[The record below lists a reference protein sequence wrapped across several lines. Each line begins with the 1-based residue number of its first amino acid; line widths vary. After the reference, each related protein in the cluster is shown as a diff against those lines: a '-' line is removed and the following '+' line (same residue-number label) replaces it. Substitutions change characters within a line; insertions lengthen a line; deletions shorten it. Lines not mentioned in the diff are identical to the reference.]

1 MLGLQPTIFCF
12 VRALSGVHPVIQTHP
27 SVQSVQLLG
36 SWDNFSIRHKMERDS
51 RRDNGEWRGC
61 HNYDKII
68 CDGDVP
74 TSSERRGGLK
84 MGQRY
89 YYYYEVDGSMETHNP
104 SLPTT
109 TACPFL
115 PGQTVNTLDVPLER
129 RTRMKSASM
138 NSLRNADY
146 KTMDPVDRFTT
157 PRPAP
162 VPSNRREF
170 RIASASILPK
180 RATRSVSPAPSW
192 GGTARRILGFRLRD
206 KEGERGRKSNLNELD
221 DVFVEVHDPSVDSRS
236 VTPSGSI
243 RSRELSPES
252 LRRFLSDD
260 LPSTSASTE
269 QVSGLSIPDDI
280 EEEAEEIDD
289 DDNFANTTVTETTSF
304 TNLSPPP
311 FQRAGL
317 SAPPA
322 SHTRSAVTQTPP
334 VFKAEKNPVIEQQ
347 PNIAPTKLDI
357 PRSHSTLSV
366 ASSSMASAA
375 SPHSNISQGMS
386 QFSFFDDS
394 DDDDEDLASYAGDQ
408 TLLGDAKQNDN
419 KDKDSSGLRAPI
431 TSYSLPRAST
441 DNSKHLNSTDVM
453 ESLES
458 PALVARNDSAM
469 PVDANNLFSLPNVQI
484 GLDDLAGDIN
494 WMNDVIRPK
503 AL

>member
-1 MLGLQPTIFCF
+1 
-12 VRALSGVHPVIQTHP
+12 
-27 SVQSVQLLG
+27 
-36 SWDNFSIRHKMERDS
+36 MERDI
-51 RRDNGEWRGC
+51 RRDRGEWRGC
-61 HNYDKII
+61 HNFDKII

-74 TSSERRGGLK
+74 SSSERRGGLK

-89 YYYYEVDGSMETHNP
+89 YYYYEVDGSTETHNP

-138 NSLRNADY
+138 NSLRNTDY

-170 RIASASILPK
+170 RIASASSILPK

-206 KEGERGRKSNLNELD
+206 KEAERGRKSNLNEQD
-221 DVFVEVHDPSVDSRS
+221 DVFVEVHDPSLETRS

-260 LPSTSASTE
+260 LPSATGNSEPAL
-269 QVSGLSIPDDI
+269 GLSIPDDI
-280 EEEAEEIDD
+280 EEEAEENDD
-289 DDNFANTTVTETTSF
+289 DDNFANATVMETTPF

-311 FQRAGL
+311 FQRVGL

-322 SHTRSAVTQTPP
+322 SHTRSTVTQTAP
-334 VFKAEKNPVIEQQ
+334 VFKTEKDLAIERQLS
-347 PNIAPTKLDI
+347 IAPTKLDI

-394 DDDDEDLASYAGDQ
+394 DDDDEDIASYEGDQ
-408 TLLGDAKQNDN
+408 TLLGDARQNEN
-419 KDKDSSGLRAPI
+419 KDKDASGFRAPI
-431 TSYSLPRAST
+431 TSYSLPRSST
-441 DNSKHLNSTDVM
+441 DNSKHLNTSDVM
-453 ESLES
+453 QSLES
-458 PALVARNDSAM
+458 PTLVARNDTGV
-469 PVDANNLFSLPNVQI
+469 PVANNLFSLPNVEI
-484 GLDDLAGDIN
+484 GLDDLAGDVN
-494 WMNDVIRPK
+494 WMNDVIRPR